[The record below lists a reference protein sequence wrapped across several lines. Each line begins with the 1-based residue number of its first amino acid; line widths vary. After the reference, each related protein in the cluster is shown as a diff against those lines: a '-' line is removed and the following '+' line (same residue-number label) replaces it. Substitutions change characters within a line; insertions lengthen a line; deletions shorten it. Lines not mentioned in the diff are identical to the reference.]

1 MKKSNKQTSKV
12 LRGIVKKSN
21 KSRGFYVDDPKYDSQ
36 FKLGKK
42 ELFKAM
48 PGDLVQFSLTEK
60 GWAKIQKVISEN
72 TNEFIGKIFQ
82 RGKKLYT
89 SPIGYENDLRVAIK
103 EPYPK
108 TIKDGGIAKFSMH
121 KQPTKDSLPEANLI
135 FLFDLENQFSLAYEM
150 AVTNHNLRREWPKA
164 VINESRQLKDKKFN
178 TETVVDLTNK
188 VFVTI
193 DGKSAKDFDD
203 AVLGEKDEE
212 GNLILYVAIA
222 DVGRYID
229 IGSNL
234 DNEAYDRGTSVYFSQ
249 KVIPMLPEEL
259 SNDLCSLKPNE
270 DRFCLVCKTKVD
282 KKGNL
287 SKTSFFEA
295 LINSK
300 SRLTYSTVTRE
311 IEKKQYKRPYA
322 DSLKILLEIYKRLKA
337 NRADRGSLELEV
349 PSYVPKIDNQKI
361 SKFVDSP
368 REISHMMIEEFML
381 AANISA
387 AQLCLRHDMPSV
399 YRVHPKPDILK
410 IKTLENFLR
419 SRKINTNLKDGSDI
433 KNLTSLAEL
442 AKDRKDKNIIHS
454 QILYSM
460 SLATY
465 EADVAAHYALNYD
478 SYSHFTSPIRRYPD
492 LIVHRTIKSLIKAH
506 NGNVEVLGKPI
517 KNTPSYNYD
526 QLVDASKDCS
536 IKERVAEKAERE
548 ALSHLKCAFASEHIG
563 QTFNGQIIGVTN
575 FGLFIHLKDINIEG
589 LCHIKYLPRNE
600 YYVFDEDSKML
611 QSNSSRHSYSLGDEV
626 KATIEKVEVFSK
638 RIDLRLVS

>member
-1 MKKSNKQTSKV
+1 MKKSSKQTSRT
-12 LRGIVKKSN
+12 LRGIVRKSN
-21 KSRGFYVDDPKYDSQ
+21 KSRGFYVDDLKYDAQ

-42 ELFKAM
+42 ELYKAM
-48 PGDLVQFSLTEK
+48 PGDLVQFSLTQR
-60 GWAKIQKVISEN
+60 GWAKIQKVIEEN
-72 TNEFIGKIFQ
+72 TTEFVGRIFK
-82 RGKKLYT
+82 RGKRLYT
-89 SPIGYENDLRVAIK
+89 SPLGYENELRVLIN
-103 EPYPK
+103 EPYPRDL
-108 TIKDGGIAKFSMH
+108 KDGGIGKFVMH
-121 KQPTKDSLPEANLI
+121 RQPTENSLPEAKLL
-135 FLFDLENQFSLAYEM
+135 FVFDLENEFGLAYEM
-150 AVTNHNLRREWPKA
+150 AVTNHNLKREWPKT
-164 VINESRQLKDKKFN
+164 VINESRKLKHKNFDIDKV
-178 TETVVDLTNK
+178 EDLRDK

-193 DGKSAKDFDD
+193 DGKNAKDFDD

-234 DNEAYDRGTSVYFSQ
+234 DQEAYERGTSVYFSQ

-270 DRFCLVCKTKVD
+270 DRFCLVCRTKID
-282 KKGNL
+282 AEGNL
-287 SKTSFFEA
+287 SDTSFFEA

-311 IEKKQYKRPYA
+311 IERQQFKRPYA
-322 DSLKILLEIYKRLKA
+322 NSLKVLLEIYRRLKR
-337 NRADRGSLELEV
+337 NRVARGSLELEV
-349 PSYVPKIDNQKI
+349 PTYIPKVSNQKI
-361 SKFVDSP
+361 LKFEDSP

-387 AQLCLRHDMPSV
+387 AQLCLNQKIPSV

-410 IKTLENFLR
+410 IKVLEKFLR
-419 SRKINTNLKDGSDI
+419 SRKINAVLDDGSDI
-433 KNLTSLAEL
+433 NRLTALVEL

-465 EADVAAHYALNYD
+465 EADVSIHFALNYP

-492 LIVHRTIKSLIKAH
+492 LLVHRVIKALIKE
-506 NGNVEVLGKPI
+506 NGGKIKVSAKPI
-517 KNTPSYNYD
+517 QKKLIYSYD
-526 QLVDASKDCS
+526 ELTEASKDCS
-536 IKERVAEKAERE
+536 TKERIAEKAERE
-548 ALSHLKCAFASEHIG
+548 ALNHLKCAFAAENIG
-563 QTFNGQIIGVTN
+563 NTYKGQIIGVTN
-575 FGLFIHLKDINIEG
+575 FGLFIHLKEINIEG

-626 KATIEKVEVFSK
+626 EAVIEKVEVFSQK
-638 RIDLRLVS
+638 IDLRLLK

>member
-1 MKKSNKQTSKV
+1 MKKIPKQTSKT
-12 LRGIVKKSN
+12 LRGIVRKSN
-21 KSRGFYVDDPKYDSQ
+21 KSKGFYVDDLKYDSQ

-48 PGDLVQFSLTEK
+48 PGDLVQFSLTQK
-60 GWAKIQKVISEN
+60 GWAKIQKVITEN
-72 TNEFIGKIFQ
+72 TSEFVGKIFK
-82 RGKKLYT
+82 RGKRLYT
-89 SPIGYENDLRVAIK
+89 SPLGYENELRVLIK
-103 EPYPK
+103 EPHSK
-108 TIKDGGIAKFSMH
+108 NLKDGGIGKFVMH
-121 KQPTKDSLPEANLI
+121 KQPREDALPEANLL
-135 FLFDLENQFSLAYEM
+135 FVFDLENEFGLAYEM
-150 AVTNHNLRREWPKA
+150 AVTNHNLRREWPKT
-164 VINESRQLKDKKFN
+164 VINESRKLKDKTFDVDD
-178 TETVVDLTNK
+178 VVDLRDK

-229 IGSNL
+229 IGSSL
-234 DNEAYDRGTSVYFSQ
+234 DREAYDRGTSVYFSQ

-270 DRFCLVCKTKVD
+270 DRYCLVCKTKID
-282 KKGNL
+282 SEGHL
-287 SKTSFFEA
+287 SETSFFEA

-311 IEKKQYKRPYA
+311 IERQQFKRPYA
-322 DSLKILLEIYKRLKA
+322 QSLKVLLEIYRRLKS
-337 NRADRGSLELEV
+337 NRLTRGSLELEV
-349 PSYVPKIDNQKI
+349 PTYIPKVNNQKI
-361 SKFVDSP
+361 IKFEDSP

-387 AQLCLRHDMPSV
+387 AQLCINQNIPSV

-410 IKTLENFLR
+410 IRILEKFLR
-419 SRKINTNLKDGSDI
+419 SRKINAVLDDGSDI
-433 KNLTSLAEL
+433 NQLTALVEL
-442 AKDRKDKNIIHS
+442 ARERKDKKIIHS

-465 EADVAAHYALNYD
+465 EADVSGHYALNYV

-492 LIVHRTIKSLIKAH
+492 LLVHRVIKSLIKH
-506 NGNVEVLGKPI
+506 NGGEIKVSAEPIQKNSAYSYDALVE
-517 KNTPSYNYD
+517 T
-526 QLVDASKDCS
+526 SKDCS
-536 IKERVAEKAERE
+536 TKERIAEKAERE
-548 ALSHLKCAFASEHIG
+548 ALSQLKCSFAKEKIG
-563 QTFNGQIIGVTN
+563 NTYKGQIIGVTN
-575 FGLFIHLKDINIEG
+575 FGLFIHLKEINIEG

-611 QSNSSRHSYSLGDEV
+611 HSNSSRHSYSLGDEV
-626 KATIEKVEVFSK
+626 EAVIEKVEVFSQK
-638 RIDLRLVS
+638 IDLRLLK

>member
-1 MKKSNKQTSKV
+1 MKKSSKQTSRT
-12 LRGIVKKSN
+12 LRGIVRKSN
-21 KSRGFYVDDPKYDSQ
+21 KSRGFYVDDLKYDAQ

-42 ELFKAM
+42 ELYKAM
-48 PGDLVQFSLTEK
+48 PGDLVQFSLTQR
-60 GWAKIQKVISEN
+60 GWAKIQRVIEEN
-72 TNEFIGKIFQ
+72 TTEFVGKIFK
-82 RGKKLYT
+82 RGKRLYT
-89 SPIGYENDLRVAIK
+89 SPLGYENELRVLIN

-108 TIKDGGIAKFSMH
+108 DLKDGGIGKFVMH
-121 KQPTKDSLPEANLI
+121 RQPTENSLPEAKLL
-135 FLFDLENQFSLAYEM
+135 FVFDLENEFGLAYEM
-150 AVTNHNLRREWPKA
+150 AVTNHKLKREWPKT
-164 VINESRQLKDKKFN
+164 VINESRKLKHKNFDIDKV
-178 TETVVDLTNK
+178 EDLRDK

-193 DGKSAKDFDD
+193 DGKNAKDFDD
-203 AVLGEKDEE
+203 AVLGEKDEV

-234 DNEAYDRGTSVYFSQ
+234 DQEAYERGTSVYFSQ

-270 DRFCLVCKTKVD
+270 DRFCLVCKTKID
-282 KKGNL
+282 AEGNL
-287 SKTSFFEA
+287 SDTSFFEA

-311 IEKKQYKRPYA
+311 IERQQFKRPYA
-322 DSLKILLEIYKRLKA
+322 NSLKVLLEIYRRLKR
-337 NRADRGSLELEV
+337 NRVARGSLELEV
-349 PSYVPKIDNQKI
+349 PTYIPKVSNQKI
-361 SKFVDSP
+361 LKFEDSP

-387 AQLCLRHDMPSV
+387 AQLCLNQKIPSV

-410 IKTLENFLR
+410 IKVLEKFLR
-419 SRKINTNLKDGSDI
+419 SRKINAVLDDGSDI
-433 KNLTSLAEL
+433 NRLTALVEL

-465 EADVAAHYALNYD
+465 EADVSMHFALNYP

-492 LIVHRTIKSLIKAH
+492 LLVHRVIKALIKE
-506 NGNVEVLGKPI
+506 NGGRIKVSAKPI
-517 KNTPSYNYD
+517 QKKLIYNFD
-526 QLVDASKDCS
+526 ELAEASKDCS
-536 IKERVAEKAERE
+536 TKERIAEKAERE
-548 ALSHLKCAFASEHIG
+548 ALNHLKCAFAAENIG
-563 QTFNGQIIGVTN
+563 NTYKGQIIGVTN
-575 FGLFIHLKDINIEG
+575 FGLFIHLKEINIEG

-626 KATIEKVEVFSK
+626 EAVIEKVEVFSQK
-638 RIDLRLVS
+638 IDLRLLK

>member
-1 MKKSNKQTSKV
+1 MKKSSKQTSRT
-12 LRGIVKKSN
+12 LRGIVRKSN
-21 KSRGFYVDDPKYDSQ
+21 KSRGFYVDDLKYDAQ

-42 ELFKAM
+42 ELYKAM
-48 PGDLVQFSLTEK
+48 PGDLVQFSLTQR
-60 GWAKIQKVISEN
+60 GWAKIQRVIEEN
-72 TNEFIGKIFQ
+72 TTEFVGRIFK
-82 RGKKLYT
+82 RGKRLYT
-89 SPIGYENDLRVAIK
+89 SPLGYENELRVLIK
-103 EPYPK
+103 EPFPK
-108 TIKDGGIAKFSMH
+108 DIKGGGIGKFVMH
-121 KQPTKDSLPEANLI
+121 RQPTENSLPEAKLL
-135 FLFDLENQFSLAYEM
+135 FVFDLENEFGLAYEM
-150 AVTNHNLRREWPKA
+150 AVTNHNLKREWPKT
-164 VINESRQLKDKKFN
+164 VINESRKLKHKNFDIDKV
-178 TETVVDLTNK
+178 EDLRDK

-193 DGKSAKDFDD
+193 DGKNAKDFDD

-234 DNEAYDRGTSVYFSQ
+234 DQEAYERGTSVYFSQ

-270 DRFCLVCKTKVD
+270 DRFCLVCRTKID
-282 KKGNL
+282 AEGNL
-287 SKTSFFEA
+287 SDTSFFEA

-311 IEKKQYKRPYA
+311 IERQQFKRPYA
-322 DSLKILLEIYKRLKA
+322 NSLKVLLEIYRRLKR
-337 NRADRGSLELEV
+337 NRVARGSLELEV
-349 PSYVPKIDNQKI
+349 PTYIPKVSNQKI
-361 SKFVDSP
+361 LKFEDSP

-387 AQLCLRHDMPSV
+387 AQLCLNQKIPSV

-410 IKTLENFLR
+410 IKVLEKFLR
-419 SRKINTNLKDGSDI
+419 SRKINAVLDDGSDI
-433 KNLTSLAEL
+433 NRLTALVEL

-465 EADVAAHYALNYD
+465 EADVSMHFALNYP

-492 LIVHRTIKSLIKAH
+492 LLVHRVIKALIKE
-506 NGNVEVLGKPI
+506 NGGRIKVSAKPI
-517 KNTPSYNYD
+517 QKKLIYSYD
-526 QLVDASKDCS
+526 ELAEASKDCS
-536 IKERVAEKAERE
+536 TKERIAEKAERE
-548 ALSHLKCAFASEHIG
+548 ALNHLKCAFAAENIG
-563 QTFNGQIIGVTN
+563 NTYKGQIIGVTN
-575 FGLFIHLKDINIEG
+575 FGLFIHLKEINIEG

-626 KATIEKVEVFSK
+626 EAVIEKVEVFSQK
-638 RIDLRLVS
+638 IDLRLLK

>member
-1 MKKSNKQTSKV
+1 
-12 LRGIVKKSN
+12 
-21 KSRGFYVDDPKYDSQ
+21 
-36 FKLGKK
+36 
-42 ELFKAM
+42 
-48 PGDLVQFSLTEK
+48 
-60 GWAKIQKVISEN
+60 
-72 TNEFIGKIFQ
+72 
-82 RGKKLYT
+82 
-89 SPIGYENDLRVAIK
+89 
-103 EPYPK
+103 
-108 TIKDGGIAKFSMH
+108 MH
-121 KQPTKDSLPEANLI
+121 KQPREDALPEANLL
-135 FLFDLENQFSLAYEM
+135 FVFDLENEFGLAYEM

-164 VINESRQLKDKKFN
+164 VINESRKLKDKTFDVDD
-178 TETVVDLTNK
+178 VVDLRDK

-229 IGSNL
+229 IGSSL
-234 DNEAYDRGTSVYFSQ
+234 DQEAYDRGTSVYFSQ

-270 DRFCLVCKTKVD
+270 DRYCLVCKTKID
-282 KKGNL
+282 SEGHL
-287 SKTSFFEA
+287 SETSFFEA

-311 IEKKQYKRPYA
+311 IERQQFKRPYA
-322 DSLKILLEIYKRLKA
+322 QSLKVLLEIYRRLKN
-337 NRADRGSLELEV
+337 NRLTRGSLELEV
-349 PSYVPKIDNQKI
+349 PTYIPKVNNQKI
-361 SKFVDSP
+361 IKFEDSP

-387 AQLCLRHDMPSV
+387 AQLCINQKIPSI

-410 IKTLENFLR
+410 IKILEKFLR
-419 SRKINTNLKDGSDI
+419 SRKINAVLDDGSDI
-433 KNLTSLAEL
+433 NQLTALVEL
-442 AKDRKDKNIIHS
+442 AKERKDKNIIHS

-465 EADVAAHYALNYD
+465 EADVSGHYALNYA

-492 LIVHRTIKSLIKAH
+492 LLVHRVIKSLIKH
-506 NGNVEVLGKPI
+506 NEGEIKVSAKPI
-517 KNTPSYNYD
+517 QKNFAYSYD
-526 QLVDASKDCS
+526 ELAEASKDCS
-536 IKERVAEKAERE
+536 TKERIAEKAERE
-548 ALSHLKCAFASEHIG
+548 ALSQLKCAFAKDKIG
-563 QTFNGQIIGVTN
+563 NTYKGQIIGVTN
-575 FGLFIHLKDINIEG
+575 FGLFIHLKEINIEG

-626 KATIEKVEVFSK
+626 EAVIEKVEVFSQK
-638 RIDLRLVS
+638 IDLRLLK

>member
-1 MKKSNKQTSKV
+1 MKKSSKQTSRT
-12 LRGIVKKSN
+12 LRGIVRKSN
-21 KSRGFYVDDPKYDSQ
+21 KSRGFYVDDLKYDAQ

-42 ELFKAM
+42 ELYKAM
-48 PGDLVQFSLTEK
+48 PGDLVQFSLTQR
-60 GWAKIQKVISEN
+60 GWAKIQRVIEEN
-72 TNEFIGKIFQ
+72 TTEFVGKIFK
-82 RGKKLYT
+82 RGKRLYT
-89 SPIGYENDLRVAIK
+89 SPLGYENELRVLIN
-103 EPYPK
+103 EPYPRDL
-108 TIKDGGIAKFSMH
+108 KDGGIGKFVMH
-121 KQPTKDSLPEANLI
+121 RQPTENSLPEAKLL
-135 FLFDLENQFSLAYEM
+135 FVFDLENEFGLAYEM
-150 AVTNHNLRREWPKA
+150 AVTNHNLKREWPKT
-164 VINESRQLKDKKFN
+164 VINESRKLKHKNFDIDKV
-178 TETVVDLTNK
+178 EDLRDK

-193 DGKSAKDFDD
+193 DGKNAKDFDD

-234 DNEAYDRGTSVYFSQ
+234 DQEAYERGTSVYFSQ

-270 DRFCLVCKTKVD
+270 DRFCLVCRTKID
-282 KKGNL
+282 AEGNL
-287 SKTSFFEA
+287 SDTSFFEA

-311 IEKKQYKRPYA
+311 IERQQFKRPYA
-322 DSLKILLEIYKRLKA
+322 NSLKVLLEIYRRLKR
-337 NRADRGSLELEV
+337 NRVARGSLELEV
-349 PSYVPKIDNQKI
+349 PTYIPKVSNQKI
-361 SKFVDSP
+361 LKFEDSP

-387 AQLCLRHDMPSV
+387 AQLCLNQKIPSV

-410 IKTLENFLR
+410 IKVLEKFLR
-419 SRKINTNLKDGSDI
+419 SRKINAVLDDGSDI
-433 KNLTSLAEL
+433 NRLTALVEL

-465 EADVAAHYALNYD
+465 EADVSMHFALNYP

-492 LIVHRTIKSLIKAH
+492 LLVHRVIKALIKE
-506 NGNVEVLGKPI
+506 NGGRIKVSAKPI
-517 KNTPSYNYD
+517 QKKLIYSYD
-526 QLVDASKDCS
+526 ELAEASKDCS
-536 IKERVAEKAERE
+536 TKERIAEKAERE
-548 ALSHLKCAFASEHIG
+548 ALNHLKCAFAAENIG
-563 QTFNGQIIGVTN
+563 NTYKGQIIGVTN
-575 FGLFIHLKDINIEG
+575 FGLFIHLKEINIEG

-626 KATIEKVEVFSK
+626 EAVIEKVEVFSQK
-638 RIDLRLVS
+638 IDLRLLK